1 MKRWYKAAA
10 VVLFLIGISILFY
23 PLVAGK
29 WNAYRQ
35 TKVMQ
40 VYDENVQKKLSKKE
54 RNRFWRCAVS
64 YNDNPV
70 ENQEDYDRELSM
82 SEDGMM
88 GYLWIPK
95 IDSRIPIYHGTDEE
109 VLQKGVGHLKKSH
122 LPVGGEGSHC
132 VLTGHRGLPSAVLF
146 SKLDELQKGDVFYL
160 MVLDKTLAYRVKNIY
175 PMVDKS
181 DKDTI
186 EDLIAPKAGKD
197 LVTLIT
203 CTPYG
208 VNTHRLMVQGER
220 IPYVSGKAKTEDKKV
235 DTKAVVSALGLI
247 GAVVII
253 GGFVRVKTLGVLLLC
268 GVLGAGTFFCDAQAK
283 GASEM
288 EQKNTLTIHTEAE
301 VESLTVAIYRVQE
314 TLSVEKAVEIA
325 GEKTP
330 LMTVEVKNG
339 QKKVEHLAQ
348 GVYLLIPENTAQYRF
363 APQMVSLPVGKIDKV
378 GAEKWTDQGHIYLKY
393 EKIQEVK
400 SPKTGERNWLQ
411 WILQPFIFTY

>member
-1 MKRWYKAAA
+1 
-10 VVLFLIGISILFY
+10 
-23 PLVAGK
+23 
-29 WNAYRQ
+29 
-35 TKVMQ
+35 
-40 VYDENVQKKLSKKE
+40 
-54 RNRFWRCAVS
+54 
-64 YNDNPV
+64 
-70 ENQEDYDRELSM
+70 
-82 SEDGMM
+82 
-88 GYLWIPK
+88 
-95 IDSRIPIYHGTDEE
+95 
-109 VLQKGVGHLKKSH
+109 
-122 LPVGGEGSHC
+122 
-132 VLTGHRGLPSAVLF
+132 
-146 SKLDELQKGDVFYL
+146 
-160 MVLDKTLAYRVKNIY
+160 
-175 PMVDKS
+175 
-181 DKDTI
+181 
-186 EDLIAPKAGKD
+186 
-197 LVTLIT
+197 
-203 CTPYG
+203 
-208 VNTHRLMVQGER
+208 MVQGER

-253 GGFVRVKTLGVLLLC
+253 GGFLRVKTLGVLLLC